1 MSLHSRVKSSILA
14 VKSERLQQV
23 PALKQE
29 LEEKDDLIAD
39 LGEQLATARE
49 GATSSSSQY
58 QEELAQLKSK
68 HLF

>member
-1 MSLHSRVKSSILA
+1 MALHSRVKSSILA

-29 LEEKDDLIAD
+29 LEEKDDLIAE

-49 GATSSSSQY
+49 GATSSSGQY

-68 HLF
+68 RLF